1 MADQIQKNSGTKLLV
16 LAAVV
21 FGFFTLAAL
30 TGIGLFYEAN
40 KDRVIKASNFSV
52 LKEKLEKD
60 ANNEALK
67 NEIREADR
75 MDRAKYFGM
84 LELIEKGKYPL
95 AGFFILFLILLKT
108 YFSLN
113 PSLPE
118 KQKIG
123 EAKPGKFRYR
133 AVISLSVIF
142 LALCAGM
149 LSSAF
154 YDASSYF
161 LSIKPKP
168 AATADDWGGDEP
180 AAPYSVKPAQP
191 APAVPQAFAEWPGFR
206 GPDGSA
212 IAGPGKYPVKFDY
225 KTGENILWK
234 IELSVNG
241 YSSPV
246 VCGNRIYLAGEA
258 SGTLK
263 LMCFDAA
270 TGKSVFTAAAVPKAK
285 KNEQIPSEKDG
296 GSGMAAA
303 TPACD
308 GAGIYM
314 ISPTADVF
322 CFDLNGKQL
331 WTADL
336 GTPDSV
342 YGLASSPLLLG
353 DKVILQLDK
362 LKDGAFLAALDKK
375 DGKIAWKVKRKVQA
389 SWSTPGIAGLNG
401 KKCIFTFA
409 DPDAIIYSADGAELW
424 KAAVISGEI
433 SSSPVISGGI
443 TYAASA
449 TSLFALDASGKQLW
463 EAEKDTNI
471 NSPVTDGKKI
481 ILTQAGSIA
490 CYTPDGKLFFK
501 QEVKGEF
508 WASPVLAGDICYA
521 PGLEGAW
528 HIFKFADKYE
538 PLAEFETGERTAATP
553 AFVNGKIYI
562 RTEKNLYCVGN
573 K

>member
-1 MADQIQKNSGTKLLV
+1 MADLKQKNNGTRVLV

-21 FGFFTLAAL
+21 LGFFTLASL

-40 KDRVIKASNFSV
+40 KDRVIKVSNFSV

-67 NEIREADR
+67 SEIREADR
-75 MDRAKYFGM
+75 IDRAKYFGM

-95 AGFFILFLILLKT
+95 TGFFILFVILLKV

-118 KQKIG
+118 KQKTG
-123 EAKPGKFRYR
+123 ETKPGKFRYR
-133 AVISLSVIF
+133 AVISLSGIF
-142 LALCAGM
+142 LVLCAGM
-149 LSSAF
+149 LISAF
-154 YDASSYF
+154 FDASSYF

-168 AATADDWGGDEP
+168 AAKADEWGGDEP
-180 AAPYSVKPAQP
+180 AAPYSVKPAQSS
-191 APAVPQAFAEWPGFR
+191 AEWPGLR

-212 IAGPGKYPVKFDY
+212 IAGPGKYPVNFNY

-234 IELSVNG
+234 TELSVNG

-246 VCGNRIYLAGEA
+246 VCGNRIYLAGE
-258 SGTLK
+258 SEGSLK
-263 LMCFDAA
+263 LMCFDAV

-308 GAGIYM
+308 GKNIYM
-314 ISPTADVF
+314 ISPTADAF
-322 CFDLNGKQL
+322 CFDLSGRQL
-331 WTADL
+331 WAVDL
-336 GTPDSV
+336 GTPESV

-362 LKDGAFLAALDKK
+362 LKDGALLAALDKK

-401 KKCIFTFA
+401 KKGIITFA
-409 DPDAIIYSADGAELW
+409 DPDAIAYSADGAELW
-424 KAAVISGEI
+424 KASVISGEI
-433 SSSPVISGGI
+433 SSSPVSFGGI

-481 ILTQAGSIA
+481 ILAQAGSIA
-490 CYTPDGKLFFK
+490 CYTPHGKLFFK

-553 AFVNGKIYI
+553 AFVNGKIFI
-562 RTEKNLYCVGN
+562 RTEKNLYCAGI

>member
-1 MADQIQKNSGTKLLV
+1 MLV

-21 FGFFTLAAL
+21 LGFFTLAAL

-40 KDRVIKASNFSV
+40 KDRVIKVSNFSV

-75 MDRAKYFGM
+75 TDRAKYFGM

-95 AGFFILFLILLKT
+95 AGFFILFVLLLKA

-113 PSLPE
+113 PFLPDKKKADE
-118 KQKIG
+118 P
-123 EAKPGKFRYR
+123 KPGKFRYR
-133 AVISLSVIF
+133 AVISLSGIF
-142 LALCAGM
+142 LVLCAGM
-149 LSSAF
+149 LISAF
-154 YDASSYF
+154 FDASSYF
-161 LSIKPKP
+161 RSIKPKP
-168 AATADDWGGDEP
+168 AAPADEWGGDEP
-180 AAPYSVKPAQP
+180 AAPVSVKATQP
-191 APAVPQAFAEWPGFR
+191 APAILQAAAEWPGLR
-206 GPDGSA
+206 GPAGSA
-212 IAGPGKYPVKFDY
+212 IASPGKYPVSFDY
-225 KTGENILWK
+225 KTGKNIIWK
-234 IELSVNG
+234 TKLSVNG

-246 VCGNRIYLAGEA
+246 VCGNRIYLAGE
-258 SGTLK
+258 SDGSLK
-263 LMCFDAA
+263 LKCFDAA
-270 TGKSVFTAAAVPKAK
+270 TGKIVFTSAALPKAK
-285 KNEQIPSEKDG
+285 KDEQIPSEKDG

-303 TPACD
+303 TPVCD
-308 GAGIYM
+308 GENIIM

-331 WTADL
+331 WTVDL

-342 YGLASSPLLLG
+342 YGLASSPVLLG

-362 LKDGAFLAALDKK
+362 LKEGALLAALDKK

-389 SWSTPGIAGLNG
+389 SWSTPGIAELHG
-401 KKCIFTFA
+401 KKCIITFA
-409 DPDAIIYSADGAELW
+409 DPDAIAYSADGAELW
-424 KAAVISGEI
+424 KASVINGEI
-433 SSSPVISGGI
+433 SSSPVNFGGI

-449 TSLFALDASGKQLW
+449 TSFFALDASGKQLW

-481 ILTQAGSIA
+481 IIAEAGSIA
-490 CYTPDGKLFFK
+490 CYKNDGKLIFK

-508 WASPVLAGDICYA
+508 WASPVLAGDICYV
-521 PGLEGAW
+521 PGLEGSW